1 MKAADLKL
9 EELVDFAEG
18 RLTLKERRMVLH
30 NIHAF
35 AQFRKDLFDM
45 VGVDH
50 ARRILTRF
58 GYFWGQADAAAM
70 KRVFEWDNLTELIK
84 AGARLHTLQ
93 GANRT
98 IIRNLDIDEATG
110 RFQMD
115 LVWHDSGEAEEHLME
130 IGKAAHPACWI
141 HVGYASGYC
150 SFCLGRNVY
159 FIESQCEACGD
170 RSCIATGK
178 DEASWG
184 DEHKPHLPF
193 FQADDIWGKVK
204 TLSQEL
210 RRKSR
215 ELAAQRK
222 LLGWG
227 VGTPKSPFI
236 EVRSEAF
243 RRVLELANRV
253 AQFDSSVLINGETGT
268 GKEVL
273 ARFIHRQSPRA
284 TRPFVGVNCTALP
297 ETLLES
303 ELFGHKAGAF
313 TGATRDRAGLFE
325 QAEKGTIFLDEIG
338 DITPAMQ
345 MKLLRV
351 LQEREILR
359 VGENEPR
366 KIDVR
371 IIAATNRN
379 LLQAVR
385 EGRFREDLLYRLR
398 VIEIEIPP
406 LRLRKD
412 DILPLARHFVKQLAE
427 RLKQP
432 HLRLDA
438 TCVDLLL
445 DYPWP
450 GNVRELENAME
461 RATVLCAHHVILP
474 EHLPS
479 NVVQPGLSPIIVG
492 ETNLKTLA
500 EMEQAHIQAVLQ
512 AVAGNQTHAA
522 KILGISTTTLWRK
535 LKQQK

>member
-45 VGVDH
+45 VGADH

-98 IIRNLDIDEATG
+98 IIRKLEMDEATG
-110 RFQMD
+110 RFQMEV
-115 LVWHDSGEAEEHLME
+115 VWHDSGEAEEHLME

-170 RSCIATGK
+170 RSCIATGR

-184 DEHKPHLPF
+184 GELKPHLPF
-193 FQADDIWGKVK
+193 FQANDIWGKVK

-243 RRVLELANRV
+243 RRVLELATRV

-273 ARFIHRQSPRA
+273 ARFIHRQSPRTA
-284 TRPFVGVNCTALP
+284 RPFVGVNCTALP

-359 VGENEPR
+359 IGENEPR

-406 LRLRKD
+406 LRMRKD

-438 TCVDLLL
+438 TCVDFLLE
-445 DYPWP
+445 YPWP

-479 NVVQPGLSPIIVG
+479 NVVQPGLGQITFG
-492 ETNLKTLA
+492 ETSLKTLA
-500 EMEQAHIQAVLQ
+500 EIEQAHIQAVLQ
-512 AVAGNQTHAA
+512 AVAGNQTQAA

-535 LKQQK
+535 TKEQK

>member
-45 VGVDH
+45 VGADH

-98 IIRNLDIDEATG
+98 IIRKLEMDEATG
-110 RFQMD
+110 RFQMEV
-115 LVWHDSGEAEEHLME
+115 VWHDSGEAEEHLME
-130 IGKAAHPACWI
+130 IGKASHPACWI

-170 RSCIATGK
+170 RSCIATGR

-184 DEHKPHLPF
+184 GELKPHQPF
-193 FQADDIWGKVK
+193 FQANDIWGKVK

-243 RRVLELANRV
+243 RRVLELATRV

-273 ARFIHRQSPRA
+273 ARFIHRQSPRTA
-284 TRPFVGVNCTALP
+284 RPFVGVNCTALP

-359 VGENEPR
+359 IGENEPR

-406 LRLRKD
+406 LRMRKD

-438 TCVDLLL
+438 TCVDFLL

-479 NVVQPGLSPIIVG
+479 NVVQPGLGQITFG
-492 ETNLKTLA
+492 ETSLKTLA
-500 EMEQAHIQAVLQ
+500 EIEQAHIQAVLQ
-512 AVAGNQTHAA
+512 AVAGNQTQAA

-535 LKQQK
+535 TKEQK